1 MGRISVYRID
11 RDEQSVTDGGNH
23 GAKRTGVKKKRPCLE
38 KGHCPSWLEE
48 EVWTAEPQ
56 SRGWESEASTTGLL
70 GFLPF
75 FLNWRRIALQCWVS
89 LCFTAT

>member
-23 GAKRTGVKKKRPCLE
+23 WSKRAGVKKKRSCLE
-38 KGHCPSWLEE
+38 KGHCPLRLEE
-48 EVWTAEPQ
+48 EVWTAQ
-56 SRGWESEASTTGLL
+56 QWSRGWESEESTTGVLR
-70 GFLPF
+70 FLPF
-75 FLNWRRIALQCWVS
+75 LKIALQRWVS